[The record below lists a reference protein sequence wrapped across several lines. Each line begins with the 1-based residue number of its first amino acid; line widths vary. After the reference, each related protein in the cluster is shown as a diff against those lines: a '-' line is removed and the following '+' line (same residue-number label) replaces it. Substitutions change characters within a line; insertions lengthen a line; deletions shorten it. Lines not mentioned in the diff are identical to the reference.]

1 MPQQKARVTSS
12 RDRSKGSAKKPV
24 TTSKGRPNRQKVSQA
39 KPTTGGQRSGTSAQ
53 VTTGRGGQRPR
64 GTAPVTGTQRPALP
78 PGKPGGALTRQ
89 TNQKGGALTTRQPS
103 GALTSTRVPAKD
115 IIAEQAK
122 KNTER
127 AKDALQNRGGTRA
140 PGKPSPGPAD
150 LVRTAGRL
158 RGAGAALGAF
168 TTAAAIPAQVAA
180 IAEKMPRTVNAVR
193 QLGEM
198 ATGQRD
204 WRSGIKYGESQ
215 GLTKEQQQRNRQAEL
230 NRSLERQ
237 SRAIEQTA
245 GPVRAGG
252 GGGRTPAPRTGGG
265 GRVPSSAGAA
275 PRSSGGGGGGAA
287 PRPAAMPSSVAAK
300 MDSSMDEKYATWAR
314 TWGKLAS
321 KVKKGQAGYEAI
333 QRVINPAK
341 AEPEKPITPSTQTPS
356 RQISPLS
363 DEEKG
368 AYNSP
373 DMPFGGNLK
382 RDPQWLKD
390 FKKRQQAKSMS

>member
-1 MPQQKARVTSS
+1 MPGRAGAEVG
-12 RDRSKGSAKKPV
+12 RSIGSAV
-24 TTSKGRPNRQKVSQA
+24 NQL
-39 KPTTGGQRSGTSAQ
+39 
-53 VTTGRGGQRPR
+53 RGG
-64 GTAPVTGTQRPALP
+64 
-78 PGKPGGALTRQ
+78 
-89 TNQKGGALTTRQPS
+89 
-103 GALTSTRVPAKD
+103 
-115 IIAEQAK
+115 
-122 KNTER
+122 
-127 AKDALQNRGGTRA
+127 
-140 PGKPSPGPAD
+140 
-150 LVRTAGRL
+150 GR
-158 RGAGAALGAF
+158 
-168 TTAAAIPAQVAA
+168 
-180 IAEKMPRTVNAVR
+180 NA
-193 QLGEM
+193 
-198 ATGQRD
+198 
-204 WRSGIKYGESQ
+204 Q
-215 GLTKEQQQRNRQAEL
+215 GLTKEQQQRNRQADF

-252 GGGRTPAPRTGGG
+252 GGAPAPRSGGGG

-275 PRSSGGGGGGAA
+275 PARSGGGGGAA
-287 PRPAAMPSSVAAK
+287 KPASLPASVAAK